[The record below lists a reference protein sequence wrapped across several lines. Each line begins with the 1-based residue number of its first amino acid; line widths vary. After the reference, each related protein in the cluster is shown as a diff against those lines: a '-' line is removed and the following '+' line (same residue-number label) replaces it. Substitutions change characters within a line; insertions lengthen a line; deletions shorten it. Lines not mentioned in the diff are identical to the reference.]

1 MNRGNGLRRAAL
13 VLALL
18 VLAATAAGVAPAA
31 AKGGI
36 PKQLTGSWRGGGQGV
51 LMVVS
56 AKGNVTVSDFVA
68 WFSHVT
74 AHRLTVSGV
83 PLCSGKKGTYH
94 WKVANGHLR
103 LKKIHDAC
111 KPEVGLFAGT
121 WSRA

>member
-1 MNRGNGLRRAAL
+1 MNRGNGPRRAAF
-13 VLALL
+13 VLALVL
-18 VLAATAAGVAPAA
+18 LAAMAAGVAPSA
-31 AKGGI
+31 AKSVI
-36 PKQLTGSWRGGGQGV
+36 PKQLTGRWRGGGQGV

-56 AKGNVTVSDFVA
+56 PKGNVTVIDFVA
-68 WFSHVT
+68 KFSHVT

-94 WKVANGHLR
+94 WKVANGRLK

-111 KPEVGLFAGT
+111 KAEVGLFAGT